1 MSATSDSDPDDIL
14 VVDITPASS
23 CVSCRASH
31 NVHFIHA
38 RRGTERS
45 TPHDVTVEVDGAA
58 RTVKLPGVDA
68 GPQTWRNHDPGRLGD
83 ALRRSE
89 GRAVWLPEYH
99 LLRVPAAR
107 RAGDICSISPAPM
120 TGFPASPGKS
130 PTIGTPRRCRPRPA
144 SSAHLGPARTLTN
157 GRKQSLTPSTVT
169 GTVGDGRHDPRTVPG
184 RPARWL

>member
-1 MSATSDSDPDDIL
+1 MSATSDSDSDDIL

-23 CVSCRASH
+23 CVSCRAGH

-45 TPHDVTVEVDGAA
+45 TPHDVTVEVDEAA
-58 RTVKLPGVDA
+58 RTVRLHGVDA

-107 RAGDICSISPAPM
+107 RSRRYLFNLARPDDWVPCLPRQEPDDRDAPPLQTAPGLFRPPRAGED
-120 TGFPASPGKS
+120 
-130 PTIGTPRRCRPRPA
+130 
-144 SSAHLGPARTLTN
+144 AHEWAEAVADALYRDWDRGGGAT
-157 GRKQSLTPSTVT
+157 
-169 GTVGDGRHDPRTVPG
+169 
-184 RPARWL
+184 